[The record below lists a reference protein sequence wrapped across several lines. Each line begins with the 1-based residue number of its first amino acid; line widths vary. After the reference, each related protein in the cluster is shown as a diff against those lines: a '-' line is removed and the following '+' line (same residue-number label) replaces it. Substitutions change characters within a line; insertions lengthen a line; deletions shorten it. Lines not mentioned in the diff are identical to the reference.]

1 MKYHIE
7 KNNCSIKL
15 AAIVER
21 YLNRGWELAGGVS
34 IAMDQGSVLYAQA
47 LVARAGCVVLLS

>member
-15 AAIVER
+15 AANVNW
-21 YLNRGWELAGGVS
+21 YLDRGWELVGGVS
-34 IAMDQGSVLYAQA
+34 IAMDQGSVIYAQA
-47 LVARAGCVVLLS
+47 LVARAGCVDI